1 MVSKTMMQSSVIH
14 YIYELM
20 CYIIYIDQSFKRKS
34 GARVLGHFCFYSVFI
49 GWLSIIDFLG
59 N

>member
-14 YIYELM
+14 YIYELV

-34 GARVLGHFCFYSVFI
+34 VQVSLDIFVFI
-49 GWLSIIDFLG
+49 LFLVAG
-59 N
+59 FLLLIF